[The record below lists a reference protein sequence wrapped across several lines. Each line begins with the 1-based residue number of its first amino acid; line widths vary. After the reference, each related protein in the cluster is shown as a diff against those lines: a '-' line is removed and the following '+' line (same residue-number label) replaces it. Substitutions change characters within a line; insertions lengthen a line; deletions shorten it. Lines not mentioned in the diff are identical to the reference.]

1 MKLPS
6 SVGQKKTKAIEHLL
20 DELGIPIQPMPTDE
34 ICQLYNDLRSDNQEG
49 PFCYPTILFTGIEQN
64 VLLLALL
71 LDP

>member
-34 ICQLYNDLRSDNQEG
+34 ICQLYNDLRYDFIGHQNHNQIISPENIVG
-49 PFCYPTILFTGIEQN
+49 K
-64 VLLLALL
+64 
-71 LDP
+71 